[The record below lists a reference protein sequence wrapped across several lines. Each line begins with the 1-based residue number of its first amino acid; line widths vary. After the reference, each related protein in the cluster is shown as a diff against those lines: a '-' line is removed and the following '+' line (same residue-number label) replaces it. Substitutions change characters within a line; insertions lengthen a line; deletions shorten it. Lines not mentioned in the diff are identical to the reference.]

1 MRFTLIAGLF
11 ALILPSAALA
21 GGTIDKACRAT
32 GRAGAGLCGCIQSV
46 ADQVL
51 SRSDQRRAA
60 TFFADPDKAQE
71 VRLSDSASAEA
82 FWDRYA
88 AFAST
93 AEAVCTGG

>member
-1 MRFTLIAGLF
+1 MRFTLLAGLV
-11 ALILPSAALA
+11 ALIMPSAALA

-32 GRAGAGLCGCIQSV
+32 GRADAGLCGCIQSV

-51 SRSDQRRAA
+51 SGGDQRRAA
-60 TFFADPDKAQE
+60 KFFADPDKAQE
-71 VRLSDSASAEA
+71 VRASGSASAEA

-88 AFAST
+88 AFAGM